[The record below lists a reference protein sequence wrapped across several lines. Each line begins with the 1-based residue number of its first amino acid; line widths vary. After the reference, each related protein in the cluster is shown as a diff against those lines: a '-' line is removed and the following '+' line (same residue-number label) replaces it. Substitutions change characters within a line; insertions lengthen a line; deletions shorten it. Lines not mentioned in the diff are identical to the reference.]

1 MVVVLGGLP
10 APVGLIFDEQ
20 NSKSF
25 ESVISTTLTLTIPEV
40 LEFVFY
46 ALAFFSRVST
56 ILLWNDKV

>member
-25 ESVISTTLTLTIPEV
+25 ESVISTTLALTI
-40 LEFVFY
+40 LEGPKTVFY
-46 ALAFFSRVST
+46 ALAFFPRVLT
-56 ILLWNDKV
+56 ILL